1 MGLCSENRVTNAESY
16 PLVWGLRDPPRSA
29 HFRRAPCCYR
39 EETAKLL
46 GVCKATVYAMIERDE
61 IEHVRVSNMIRIVVR
76 DARRSGSV

>member
-1 MGLCSENRVTNAESY
+1 VLLSVK
-16 PLVWGLRDPPRSA
+16 
-29 HFRRAPCCYR
+29 
-39 EETAKLL
+39 ETAKLL